1 MSKCNINDVNILNVQ
16 NDIYNMLNLLDS
28 HSVIPEENI
37 LKKRFDYLFKISPT
51 LFNFILKNHNKQDR
65 KTLLS
70 NIDMMLALVVKVQK
84 SQVSLYDA
92 SAIVGQKIGEQY
104 IPQLQTQT
112 DQQNNNSND
121 IN

>member
-1 MSKCNINDVNILNVQ
+1 
-16 NDIYNMLNLLDS
+16 
-28 HSVIPEENI
+28 
-37 LKKRFDYLFKISPT
+37 
-51 LFNFILKNHNKQDR
+51 
-65 KTLLS
+65 
-70 NIDMMLALVVKVQK
+70 MMLALVVKVQK